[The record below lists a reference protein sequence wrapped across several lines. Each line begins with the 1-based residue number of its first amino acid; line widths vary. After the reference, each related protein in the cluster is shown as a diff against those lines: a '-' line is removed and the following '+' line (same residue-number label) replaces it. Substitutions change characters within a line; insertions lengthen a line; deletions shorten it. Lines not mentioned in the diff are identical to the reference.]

1 MVAKLGLVGRTL
13 RHLKLIQVVNRI
25 WRKRPMGDVSR
36 EGLPVR
42 DGRGMVAFPCGYSV
56 WDGKTRFT
64 FLNETHELEAAGDWN
79 NAKWKKLWLYN
90 LHYFD
95 CLRQEGVRDSASA
108 RAPTKRMEAWMG
120 EASARAPTGRKESQA
135 LIERWIAE
143 NPVGKGNGWEPYP
156 ISLRVVNWIKWTVRV
171 EDGAGGGRALPSL
184 AVQVRWLWKRLEY
197 HLLANHLLA
206 NAKALVFAG
215 RFFEGEE
222 AEEWYRKGMAIY
234 RKELPEQ
241 VLADGVHF
249 ERSAMYHLI
258 LLEDVLDCYNFT
270 GEEIF
275 KTTAAKMLGAL
286 RLLVGPDGKI
296 VKFNDAAEGIALPVE
311 RVREYAKRLGIES
324 EGTVRA
330 VEPEARPYRGARQ
343 SGFVRLEKGEICVI
357 AKMGEIGP
365 SYQPGHAHADTG
377 TFEMWKGTRKIITD
391 TGTDRYVVDDER
403 KRQRGTAAHNCVMI
417 DGQNSSEV
425 WAGHRVARRCLGVWK
440 FGRLDGLNCAVC
452 EYRDYHGFRV
462 RRTLT
467 VTDAGLRGID
477 EVLGKGAH
485 DIELRWH
492 LAPGVS
498 ADEVRVACRMG
509 GEAVDC
515 VTESCL
521 ICEEFGREVQSAVVI
536 ARKRVRLPVVI
547 GWNVLC

>member
-1 MVAKLGLVGRTL
+1 MVAKLRLVGRTL

-25 WRKRPMGDVSR
+25 WRKRPIGDVSR

-42 DGRGMVAFPCGYSV
+42 GGGGLVAFPCGYSV

-64 FLNETHELEAAGDWN
+64 FLNETHEVKFAADWN
-79 NAKWKKLWLYN
+79 NQEWKKLWLYN

-95 CLRQEGVRDSASA
+95 CLRQEGVGGMGEPSA
-108 RAPTKRMEAWMG
+108 RAPTGRNG
-120 EASARAPTGRKESQA
+120 APTGRKESQA

-156 ISLRVVNWIKWTVRV
+156 ISLRVVNWIKWMVRV
-171 EDGAGGGRALPSL
+171 EDGADGVRALPSL

-275 KTTAAKMLGAL
+275 KTYAAKMLGAL

-377 TFEMWKGTRKIITD
+377 TFEMWKGARKIITD

-403 KRQRGTAAHNCVMI
+403 KRQRGTSAHNCVMV
-417 DGQNSSEV
+417 DGRNSSEV
-425 WAGHRVARRCLGVWK
+425 WAGHRVARRAQSLEIGK
-440 FGRLDGLNCAVC
+440 
-452 EYRDYHGFRV
+452 YRDCRGFEIV
-462 RRTLT
+462 RRLE
-467 VTDAGLRGID
+467 VTDHGLMGKDEIKGRGEH
-477 EVLGKGAH
+477 EV
-485 DIELRWH
+485 EVRWH

-521 ICEEFGREVQSAVVI
+521 ICAEFGRADRSVVVI

-547 GWNVLC
+547 GWNVFC